1 MPDKILL
8 NGSGCVDHTAHDAIS
23 KVSREQK
30 RAANR
35 DDAAD
40 VLIKSIKNMI
50 WLSGFR
56 LTDRIRFEDP
66 QSGKKYQ

>member
-1 MPDKILL
+1 MPDKTLF
-8 NGSGCVDHTAHDAIS
+8 NGSGCVDHTAHDA
-23 KVSREQK
+23 VNNVTREQRK
-30 RAANR
+30 AAAR
-35 DDAAD
+35 DEAAD

-50 WLSGFR
+50 WLAGFR

>member
-1 MPDKILL
+1 M
-8 NGSGCVDHTAHDAIS
+8 DHTAHDA
-23 KVSREQK
+23 VNNVTREQRK
-30 RAANR
+30 AAAR
-35 DDAAD
+35 DEAAD

-50 WLSGFR
+50 WLAGFR